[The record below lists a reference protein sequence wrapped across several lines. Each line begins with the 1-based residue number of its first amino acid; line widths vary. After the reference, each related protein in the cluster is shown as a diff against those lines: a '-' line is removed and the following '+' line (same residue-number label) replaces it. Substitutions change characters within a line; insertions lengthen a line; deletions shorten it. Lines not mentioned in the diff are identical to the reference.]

1 MIKHALIILILLHS
15 IAIANQ
21 LQGEYRLICVT
32 QSLEKSLDFP
42 SSKKI
47 KVVEDG
53 GKYFLL
59 SEEPLLEVS
68 TGNSS
73 VSCDLKNEIIFSK
86 SNGAFRII
94 LTVRGEES
102 IYTKIFRGKLNKADS
117 LESSGIFF
125 SIPGTEGKFIITD

>member
-59 SEEPLLEVS
+59 SEEPLLKVS

-94 LTVRGEES
+94 LTVVGARHRR
-102 IYTKIFRGKLNKADS
+102 KIHNNRLVARRALADLDNS
-117 LESSGIFF
+117 VVLQ
-125 SIPGTEGKFIITD
+125 KK